1 MEHLNR
7 IELQGYLWSVY
18 VKDFGNTRCANLC
31 VLTQCHYTSQDGSP
45 VIEDTWHYVT
55 AWESENVKDL
65 DRLTVGVNVHIVGRF
80 RVRKRTR
87 ATGESVTTH
96 DIIASKFE
104 VIER

>member
-7 IELQGYLWSVY
+7 IELRGYLWSVY

-65 DRLTVGVNVHIVGRF
+65 DQLTVGTNVHIVGRL
-80 RVRKRTR
+80 RVRKRTT
-87 ATGESVTTH
+87 AAGEQRMVH
-96 DIIASKFE
+96 DIIANKME
-104 VIER
+104 II

>member
-18 VKDFGNTRCANLC
+18 VKDFGNTRCVNLC

-55 AWESENVKDL
+55 AWESENVIDL
-65 DRLTVGVNVHIVGRF
+65 DQLTVGTNVHIVGRL
-80 RVRKRTR
+80 RVRRRRKVTGGERT
-87 ATGESVTTH
+87 VH
-96 DIIASKFE
+96 DIIASKVE
-104 VIER
+104 TL